1 LAGLLLFPHRTL
13 RTRSLPLRPHLSDQR
28 LAPARRLSQ
37 GPRQPRSRALP
48 DCPPIP
54 RSRCHPQCHR
64 NPPPRSPLLPPRS
77 DGSARAAPRPA
88 AAGRSIG
95 ARAGMSLPMIKF
107 SFRPS
112 RWSVLPEI
120 AASVRTRVVSWKDA
134 AAMQA
139 YLASDLGKGVV
150 GNPNFANLTS
160 RDFEVLSGPTTSSG
174 GPVAASLTA
183 TASLTS

>member
-1 LAGLLLFPHRTL
+1 MAGLLLFPHRTL
-13 RTRSLPLRPHLSDQR
+13 RTRSLPLRPHLPDQR

-54 RSRCHPQCHR
+54 RSRCHPRCHR
-64 NPPPRSPLLPPRS
+64 NPPPRSLFSLLDQTARRAQLLDRPRRQV
-77 DGSARAAPRPA
+77 DRRPRRDELADDHVLLQAEQVVGLARDR
-88 AAGRSIG
+88 R
-95 ARAGMSLPMIKF
+95 LC
-107 SFRPS
+107 
-112 RWSVLPEI
+112 E
-120 AASVRTRVVSWKDA
+120 DA

-139 YLASDLGKGVV
+139 YLASDLDKGIV

-183 TASLTS
+183 IASLAS